1 MIPNST
7 FLLHLL
13 ISPQIKHI
21 LNFKNQEEFTFI
33 GVLESCLKQS
43 QEDKLQKRQ
52 FTSHSSMDKTPTSIS
67 PLS

>member
-7 FLLHLL
+7 FLLNLL

-21 LNFKNQEEFTFI
+21 LNFKNQEELTFI

-43 QEDKLQKRQ
+43 QEDKFQKR
-52 FTSHSSMDKTPTSIS
+52 
-67 PLS
+67 